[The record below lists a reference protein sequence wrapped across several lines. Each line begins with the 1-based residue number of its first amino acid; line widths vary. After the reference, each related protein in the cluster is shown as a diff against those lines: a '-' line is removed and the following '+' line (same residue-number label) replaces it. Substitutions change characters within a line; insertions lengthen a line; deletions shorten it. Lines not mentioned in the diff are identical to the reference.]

1 MKISVIGTGYVG
13 AISAAGF
20 AKLGNE
26 VVCIDIDP
34 SKIEKINR
42 GVPPIFEEG
51 LEEHL
56 KDALKSKK
64 LEGRTDY
71 SSIPESNVVLI
82 SVGTPSNSDGSMDVR
97 YIRAAAEQI
106 AKEISKSRFNVIVVR
121 STVVPGTTEE
131 VVGKT
136 LESITGGKIGKDFG
150 LAMIPEFLKEGTA
163 IEDFF
168 APDRIVIGCNDE
180 RTKAILSELHK
191 DFECPKLFVN
201 IKTAEMIKYASN
213 SFLATKVSFT
223 NEIASICEK
232 IGIDVDDVMKGVG
245 MDTRI
250 GSKFL
255 VAGAGFGG
263 SCFPKDV
270 KALIHHANQVGVKP
284 AILESVMEL
293 NKRQQTKLVDMLTS
307 KVQVKGK
314 TIAVLGLAFKTDTDD
329 IRESSSLP
337 IIQRLL
343 DAGAKV
349 RAYDPQAMPNMKKPF
364 PSIYYASS
372 WSDCLTGCDAALL
385 ITAWKEFINSASD
398 YKKAL
403 EDAPLF
409 DARRI
414 LPTEEA
420 KKAGLQYYTIGR
432 GSL

>member
-26 VVCIDIDP
+26 IVCIDIDP
-34 SKIEKINR
+34 AKIEKINR
-42 GVPPIFEEG
+42 GIAPIFEEG

-56 KDALKSKK
+56 KAALKSKK

-71 SSIPESNVVLI
+71 SSISKSDVVLI
-82 SVGTPSNSDGSMDVR
+82 SVGTPSNLDGSMDVK
-97 YIRAAAEQI
+97 YIKAAAEQV
-106 AKEISKSRFNVIVVR
+106 AKEISKSKFSVIVVR
-121 STVVPGTTEE
+121 STVIPGTTED
-131 VVGKT
+131 VVGNA
-136 LESITGGKIGKDFG
+136 LESITDGKIGKDFG

-163 IEDFF
+163 IDDFF
-168 APDRIVIGCNDE
+168 APDRIVIGCHDE
-180 RTKAILSELHK
+180 RTRAVLSELHR
-191 DFECPKLFVN
+191 DFGCPKLFVD

-223 NEIASICEK
+223 NEIAMICEK

-270 KALIHHANQVGVKP
+270 KALIHHSNQIGVKP

-293 NKRQQTKLVDMLTS
+293 NKRQQTKLADMLTS
-307 KVQVKGK
+307 KIQAKGK

-337 IIQRLL
+337 TIRRLL
-343 DAGAKV
+343 DAGANV
-349 RAYDPQAMPNMKKPF
+349 RAYDPQAMPNMKKFF
-364 PSIYYASS
+364 PEVYYASS
-372 WSDCLTGCDAALL
+372 WQDCLTGCDAALL
-385 ITAWKEFINSASD
+385 ITAWKEFIKPASD

-403 EDAPLF
+403 GGAPLF

-414 LPTEEA
+414 LPTGEA